1 MKTRIITAA
10 VAIVFVVLLLIFG
23 EQWPFLFTIV
33 ISLANAI
40 ASMEFLTARKLQKSP
55 LVLFTTLAFAV
66 ATPMLALT
74 SIWYLPMYV
83 YALLMFSY
91 MIVLRKSIGM
101 KDITFG
107 FAGVFVVTSS
117 LSLISNLVVNSG
129 GWHSF
134 FFVMSV
140 VCSWCADSAA
150 YFAGSFMG
158 KRKLCPSISPHKT
171 VEGAI
176 GGVFGSII
184 GALLTGVI
192 FRFLVYSDIKVNFAA
207 LLVIG
212 IFCAFVSVAG
222 DLIFSVI
229 KRDCGIKDYG
239 SLMPG
244 HGGMLDRIDSVLFCA
259 PFVYFISDTWGL
271 ITV

>member
-33 ISLANAI
+33 IALSNGI
-40 ASMEFLTARKLQKSP
+40 ASMEFLTARRLQKSP
-55 LVLFTTLAFAV
+55 LVMITTLVFAII
-66 ATPMLALT
+66 APMIALT
-74 SIWYLPMYV
+74 SIWYLPLYL

-91 MIVLRKSIGM
+91 MIVLRQSVNM

-107 FAGVFVVTSS
+107 FAGVFVITAS
-117 LSLISNLVVNSG
+117 LSLVSNFVVNSG

-134 FFVMSV
+134 FFVITV

-150 YFAGSFMG
+150 YFAGNFLG

-176 GGVFGSII
+176 GGAFGSLI

-192 FRFLVYSDIKVNFAA
+192 FRFLVYSDIKINFAA
-207 LLVIG
+207 LIVIG
-212 IFCAFVSVAG
+212 IFCAFVSVLG
-222 DLIFSVI
+222 DLVFSVI

-259 PFVYFISDTWGL
+259 PFIYFISDTWGL
-271 ITV
+271 VTI